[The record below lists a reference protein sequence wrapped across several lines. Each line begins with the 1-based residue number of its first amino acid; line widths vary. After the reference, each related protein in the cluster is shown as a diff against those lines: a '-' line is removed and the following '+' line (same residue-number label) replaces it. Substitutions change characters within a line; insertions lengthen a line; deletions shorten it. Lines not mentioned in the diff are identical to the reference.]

1 MAATISGLRRRLARE
16 ESGFTLV
23 ELLVVLVII
32 GILLAVAV
40 PSYLGFKDR
49 AKQGAAQAN
58 VRTAVPAVEAYFAD
72 TGHYSNMALT
82 TGDAPDTG
90 GLTGIDAG
98 VTVTVVSAGASTYC
112 ISDTQGTFTF
122 YKNGP
127 AGDITTVACT

>member
-1 MAATISGLRRRLARE
+1 MAATIARLQRRLSRE
-16 ESGFTLV
+16 ESGFTLI
-23 ELLVVLVII
+23 ELLIVLVII

-49 AKQGAAQAN
+49 AKQRAAQAN

-72 TGHYSNMALT
+72 TGHYTNMTLT
-82 TGDAPDTG
+82 SGDAPDTG

-98 VTVTVVSAGASTYC
+98 VSITVVSAGASTYC
-112 ISDTQGTFTF
+112 ISDTQGSFTY